1 MSYLLDFGKTDQNC
15 HIFFKHYN
23 FPNEA
28 IIMITFSILLD
39 MNLIPLG
46 STNLE
51 LRKST
56 VFRNL
61 F

>member
-39 MNLIPLG
+39 MNLR